1 MNWNQILTE
10 VILSVAGIIISSLGL
25 YLTYFINKKIKNEE
39 LKEIVNSLNE
49 LIKNSV
55 LEVYQTYVEA
65 LKDTGMFDKKAQKL
79 ALERCLTLINTN
91 MPERVKTWLK
101 SNFTDIERYLKSLIE
116 AQIALLKNG
125 GK

>member
-10 VILSVAGIIISSLGL
+10 VILSVAGIIISALGL

-65 LKDTGMFDKKAQKL
+65 LKDNGMFDKKAQKL